1 MGWENNMRSFIA
13 AGAAVAAL
21 VVAGGSR
28 AAEKE
33 IEWAKSYDSALKAA
47 KDSGKLVM
55 VDFTADWCGWCKELD
70 KKTYSDAKV
79 IAFAKDKLVSVKV
92 DTETPEGA
100 KLQQKFEVSGLPT
113 IMFLDGEG
121 KIQGKIVGFKPASP
135 FLAKLEIL
143 NKAYKE
149 MPAMLAKLKANP
161 GDKIVADVA
170 QIYVDRGDLKEAEK
184 VLAAAKTAGADAKEL
199 AKVHNAIGD
208 GHQEAQRYPEA
219 IKEFNK
225 AAEAGAPKDKVYAI
239 SSVAACY
246 MSMGKMK
253 DATAAIEKSLAVEGA
268 TDEDKKEALALRD
281 NLKKA
286 TEMAE
291 KEAAARE
298 KAAKLIKWAKNF
310 DDALAQAKESKR
322 YAMIDFTAD
331 WCIWCKRL
339 DSDVYGDETAA
350 KAIDAAVVSVKVDTE
365 SDEGKPIADRYKGM
379 IQGLPTILFIDEN
392 GDVVGRMVG
401 YKPATE
407 FVKSVQET
415 IKSAKE
421 FPNLLAAWK
430 KDNKNADAGM
440 KVAQA
445 YLERGDMKNAQSIVK
460 ELEKQGVEL
469 RKLGRVYFEIA
480 QALMQGEK
488 AQQGEGEEIL
498 KRLSTDGNADERV
511 KALVMMGMSKARN
524 QDFEGAKELLDKA
537 VKIEGV
543 GQETLQQAEQMRKA
557 LQNIIDRMRK
567 QKEDKKGG

>member
-1 MGWENNMRSFIA
+1 
-13 AGAAVAAL
+13 
-21 VVAGGSR
+21 
-28 AAEKE
+28 
-33 IEWAKSYDSALKAA
+33 
-47 KDSGKLVM
+47 M

-121 KIQGKIVGFKPASP
+121 KVQGKIVGFKPAAP
-135 FLAKLEIL
+135 FLAKLDIV
-143 NKAYKE
+143 NKAFKE

-161 GDKIVADVA
+161 GDKVVADVA
-170 QIYVDRGDLKEAEK
+170 QIYVERGDLKEAEK
-184 VLAAAKTAGADAKEL
+184 VLAAATKAGADPKEL

-208 GHQEAQRYPEA
+208 GHQEAERFPEA

-225 AAEAGAPKDKVYAI
+225 AAESGDPKDKVYAI

-246 MSMGKMK
+246 VSMGKIK
-253 DATAAIEKSLAVEGA
+253 DAMAMVEKALAVEGA
-268 TDEDKKEALALRD
+268 TDEDKKDATDLRD
-281 NLKKA
+281 RLKKA
-286 TEMAE
+286 GEMAE
-291 KEAAARE
+291 KEAAARA

-322 YAMIDFTAD
+322 YAMVDFTAD

-365 SDEGKPIADRYKGM
+365 SDEGKPIAERYKAM
-379 IQGLPTILFIDEN
+379 IQGLPTILFVDEK
-392 GDVVGRMVG
+392 GEVVGRMVG

-421 FPNLLAAWK
+421 FPNILAAWK
-430 KDNKNADAGM
+430 KDNKNTDAGL
-440 KVAQA
+440 KVAQS
-445 YLERGDMKNAQSIVK
+445 YLERGDVKNAQAILTD
-460 ELEKQGVEL
+460 LEKNGVDI

-480 QALMQGEK
+480 QALLSGDK
-488 AQQGEGEEIL
+488 ADEGEAIL
-498 KRLSTDGNADERV
+498 KRLSTDGNADERA
-511 KALVMMGMSKARN
+511 KALVMMGWAKFQK
-524 QDFEGAKELLDKA
+524 QDLEGAKDLLDKA

-543 GQETLQQAEQMRKA
+543 SQETLQRAEQMRKT
-557 LQNIIDRMRK
+557 LQNIIDSIKK
-567 QKEDKKGG
+567 QKEEKKDG

>member
-1 MGWENNMRSFIA
+1 MRSFIA
-13 AGAAVAAL
+13 ASAAVAAL
-21 VVAGGSR
+21 VVAGAAR
-28 AAEKE
+28 AADKE
-33 IEWAKSYDSALKAA
+33 IEWAKSYDAALKSA
-47 KDSGKLVM
+47 KESGKLVM

-100 KLQQKFEVSGLPT
+100 KLQQKFQVSGLPT

-121 KIQGKIVGFKPASP
+121 KVQGKIVGFKPPAP
-135 FLAKLEIL
+135 FLAKLDIV
-143 NKAYKE
+143 NKAFKE

-161 GDKIVADVA
+161 GDKVVADVA
-170 QIYVDRGDLKEAEK
+170 QIYVERGELKEAEK
-184 VLAAAKTAGADAKEL
+184 VLEAAAKGGADPKEL

-208 GHQEAQRYPEA
+208 GHQEAGRFPEA

-225 AAEAGAPKDKVYAI
+225 AAETGAPKDKVYAI

-246 MSMGKMK
+246 MSMGKFK
-253 DATAAIEKSLAVEGA
+253 DATAAVEKSLAVEGA
-268 TDEDKKEALALRD
+268 TDEDKKDALALRD
-281 NLKKA
+281 ALKRQA
-286 TEMAE
+286 DAAE

-322 YAMIDFTAD
+322 YAMVDFTAD

-339 DSDVYGDETAA
+339 DSDVYGDEAAA

-365 SDEGKPIADRYKGM
+365 SDEGKPIAERYKAM
-379 IQGLPTILFIDEN
+379 IQGLPTILFVDEK
-392 GDVVGRMVG
+392 GEVVGRMVG

-421 FPNLLAAWK
+421 FPNILAAWK
-430 KDNKNADAGM
+430 KDNKNTDAGL
-440 KVAQA
+440 KVAQS
-445 YLERGDMKNAQSIVK
+445 YLERGDVKNAQAILTD
-460 ELEKQGVEL
+460 LEKNGVDI

-480 QALMQGEK
+480 QALLSGDK
-488 AQQGEGEEIL
+488 ADEGEAIL
-498 KRLSTDGNADERV
+498 KRLSTDGNADERA
-511 KALVMMGMSKARN
+511 KALVMMGWAKFQK
-524 QDFEGAKELLDKA
+524 QDLEGAKDLLDKA

-543 GQETLQQAEQMRKA
+543 SQETLQRAEQMRKT
-557 LQNIIDRMRK
+557 LQNIIDSIKK
-567 QKEDKKGG
+567 QKEEKKDG